1 MRGLRVLHGGLDPH
15 DDRDDGAADGG
26 DHAEYDVFGD
36 VLFGFELRSHGD
48 PVDKKTRPHQ
58 SNCPHSTE
66 IKRSSPDERLE
77 LAHLRPVD
85 LALFVQTVDD
95 FEHRAAVVVD

>member
-1 MRGLRVLHGGLDPH
+1 VRGLRVLHGGLDPH
-15 DDRDDGAADGG
+15 DDWDDGAADGG

-48 PVDKKTRPHQ
+48 PVDKKHDVSTIA
-58 SNCPHSTE
+58 HSTE
-66 IKRSSPDERLE
+66 IYIKRNSPDERLE